1 MLSNVFFTAKTINID
16 LNGKDKCGKTLLLNA
31 CINGHKNVVKVNFP
45 SQLASLA
52 FLVDESPIHEKYAN
66 YVIHVC
72 INTSQ
77 TQKYVLRVPVGC
89 CCWCSMPGV
98 EAVCPVWEHGS
109 SGCSQTYGYTL
120 YS

>member
-1 MLSNVFFTAKTINID
+1 MYTNILSNFFFTAKTINID

-66 YVIHVC
+66 YVPLRC
-72 INTSQ
+72 LESNCT
-77 TQKYVLRVPVGC
+77 VLR
-89 CCWCSMPGV
+89 
-98 EAVCPVWEHGS
+98 GS
-109 SGCSQTYGYTL
+109 L
-120 YS
+120 